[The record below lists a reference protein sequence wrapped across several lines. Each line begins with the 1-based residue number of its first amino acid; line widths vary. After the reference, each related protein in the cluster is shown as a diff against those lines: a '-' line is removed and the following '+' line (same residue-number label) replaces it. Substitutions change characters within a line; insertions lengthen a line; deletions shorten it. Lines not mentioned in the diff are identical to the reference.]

1 MTCAP
6 PTLVASHPSQLS
18 SMPPTTAPVP
28 PPVAAP
34 ATHHHPA
41 AALDPVAHAH
51 GRMDS
56 PAVATSANAAVA
68 PSPGQYHHSYQVI
81 KLTLFL
87 ENLCYTYFIAASVH
101 TICVHYNAQLSRFR
115 PLPHSPTIINNS
127 SQFYVHPVDSSHL
140 NSTSAY
146 HPNKP
151 LGDGATSS
159 DTRRAAAFCGSSSST
174 SSTHGPIAFF

>member
-6 PTLVASHPSQLS
+6 PTPVASHPSQLS

-68 PSPGQYHHSYQVI
+68 PSPGQYHHSYQVT
-81 KLTLFL
+81 KLTLFF
-87 ENLCYTYFIAASVH
+87 ENLLLH
-101 TICVHYNAQLSRFR
+101 ICCSLCTHHMRTLQLPPI
-115 PLPHSPTIINNS
+115 PLPSLT
-127 SQFYVHPVDSSHL
+127 
-140 NSTSAY
+140 
-146 HPNKP
+146 P
-151 LGDGATSS
+151 LLHHH
-159 DTRRAAAFCGSSSST
+159 RQR
-174 SSTHGPIAFF
+174 